1 MQRISRTKA
10 SRNRQKKDRLGW
22 LIWMNM
28 KKREVSKWFYTILYL
43 LYLAD
48 AAIIVLFF
56 HFPLGMTQVP
66 LLMGL
71 VTVWIHRYGKDS
83 NRVIQVT
90 IPLLLLYITI
100 YSQAYAPLV

>member
-1 MQRISRTKA
+1 
-10 SRNRQKKDRLGW
+10 
-22 LIWMNM
+22 M

-48 AAIIVLFF
+48 AAMIVLFF

-90 IPLLLLYITI
+90 IPLLASVYHDLFTGVCAVGIDGFI
-100 YSQAYAPLV
+100 

>member
-1 MQRISRTKA
+1 M
-10 SRNRQKKDRLGW
+10 DEYE
-22 LIWMNM
+22 
-28 KKREVSKWFYTILYL
+28 KKRSIKMVLYYIVFAVFGRCGNDRSIL
-43 LYLAD
+43 
-48 AAIIVLFF
+48 

>member
-1 MQRISRTKA
+1 MVR
-10 SRNRQKKDRLGW
+10 
-22 LIWMNM
+22 WMNM
-28 KKREVSKWFYTILYL
+28 KKRELSKWFYRILYL
-43 LYLAD
+43 MYLAD
-48 AAIIVLFF
+48 AAMIVLFF

-90 IPLLLLYITI
+90 IPLLLLYIAI